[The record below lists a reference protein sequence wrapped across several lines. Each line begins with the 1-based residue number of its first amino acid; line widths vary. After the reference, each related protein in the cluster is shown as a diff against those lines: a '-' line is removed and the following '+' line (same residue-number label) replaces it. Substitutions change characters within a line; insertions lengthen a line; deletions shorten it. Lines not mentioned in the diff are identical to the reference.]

1 MKNYIWFGLI
11 CLLLLPGCYDEAA
24 LTPSGADKDW
34 ADSLEL
40 EYPLVKEYYEKYG
53 VGLLTRYDLNRDLL
67 YNMTTSNI
75 QSGSWNTLRVDR
87 MERTTEVDSALAFL
101 DNTLLQYFT
110 DEDFIRTYFPTR
122 ILVGPGGCGREA
134 HPSERGLQWCICFS

>member
-11 CLLLLPGCYDEAA
+11 CLLLLPGCYDETA

-110 DEDFIRTYFPTR
+110 DEDFIRT
-122 ILVGPGGCGREA
+122 
-134 HPSERGLQWCICFS
+134 